1 MKDFFKHTL
10 ATIAGLFIFSII
22 VIIIGV
28 MSLVGMVSAGEAT
41 KTVAD
46 KSVLVLNLSGEL
58 QEQSEDNVFQQFAGT
73 PFGNLGLEKILS
85 AIKKAKNNDKIKGI
99 YIQAGALGAD
109 FASLQEIRNAL
120 LDFKESHKWII
131 AYADTY
137 TQGTYYVASAAN
149 EIYLN
154 PQGMIT
160 WHGLSAQ
167 PIFIKDLLAKV
178 GIRMQVLK
186 VGKYKSATEMFTG
199 DKMSD
204 ANREQTTAYLTSLWS
219 NVCKAVS
226 ESRKI
231 SIDSLNTYADRLV
244 MFEDARQLV
253 KYKMVDGLLYTDQIK
268 KKIKQ
273 LLHIDDDK
281 DINQISIADMSGVK
295 EKLKGKEIAVYYAYG
310 DIVDSP
316 ITGGLLGSKHQIV
329 AQDVCKDLADLM
341 EDDDVKAV
349 VIRINTGGGSAY
361 ASEQLWHQIEM
372 LKRKKPVVVS
382 MGGVTASGGYYMSC
396 NANWIVA
403 QPTTITGSIGI
414 FGIVPD
420 RSQLLTQKL
429 GIKFD
434 EVKTNRNATF
444 GTSARPMNAAELGYM
459 QAYID
464 RGYKLFRRRVADGR
478 HLSTAQVEQ
487 VAQGHVFTGEAA
499 KQLKLIDQLGGIDA
513 AVAKAAQLA
522 KLSEYHTHTYPAPID
537 WFEQLFNTFGGGNYL
552 DGKMRAALGDYYEP
566 VILLKQMNQLDAL
579 QARLP
584 FFLNIK

>member
-99 YIQAGALGAD
+99 YIEAGALGAD
-109 FASLQEIRNAL
+109 FASLQEIRNVL
-120 LDFKESHKWII
+120 LDFKKSHKWII

-160 WHGLSAQ
+160 WHGLSVQ

-499 KQLKLIDQLGGIDA
+499 KQLKLIDQLGGIDT

-522 KLSEYHTHTYPAPID
+522 KLSEYHTHTYPAPTD